1 MLKRM
6 FVALSI
12 ATVALTSLAAQES
25 ATFVLRSGER
35 FSGQLVDMGGSGYAV
50 RVNGQDRNIPL
61 GEMALIDFS
70 GSGMSQSDWDRVSG
84 QHVLWLRNGQVLTG
98 ELLDVGGTAPLRI
111 SFRADGG
118 ERTLQSSEVSR
129 IALGRPSNTE
139 SNIGGGGSGAGGIT
153 VSARQQWTPTGIT
166 VRQGETLSFTA
177 DGEIR
182 ISGNPDDVASASGV
196 RVQRFDRRAPMPTVL
211 AGALIGRIG
220 NSEPFGIGTSG
231 TFPAPAAGQLFLGI
245 NDSNVSDNEGEFRV
259 QVNRTGTRRR

>member
-35 FSGQLVDMGGSGYAV
+35 LNGQLVDMGGSGYAV

-70 GSGMSQSDWDRVSG
+70 GSGMSQADWDRVSG

-98 ELLDVGGTAPLRI
+98 ELLDVGGTSPLRI

-139 SNIGGGGSGAGGIT
+139 STTVGGGSGGGSGIT
-153 VSARQQWTPTGIT
+153 VSARQPWTPTGIS

-182 ISGNPDDVASASGV
+182 ISGSSDDVASASGV
-196 RVQRFDRRAPMPTVL
+196 RVQRFDRGAPMPTVL

-220 NSEPFGIGTSG
+220 NSAPFGIGTSG
-231 TFPAPAAGQLFLGI
+231 TFPAPASGQLFLGI
-245 NDSNVSDNEGEFRV
+245 NDSNFSDNEGQFTV
-259 QVNRTGTRRR
+259 QVNRTGRRR